1 MHTTQTS
8 LLSAVRDSHNREA
21 WGNFYRL
28 YAPMLRHFARRLG
41 LSDADTEDVTQE
53 VLLAAHRSLQEGIY
67 DPNKGRFRAWLY
79 GIARRQSLAVLRA
92 RCRRTRAQHIQ
103 NDEDGM
109 DLLSQLQDKHSDDAI
124 QEIWQQEWRYALLD
138 EALRHIRCE
147 VGEKPFAAF
156 TSYAIERRP
165 VQDVAEQLGI
175 TRSSVYVYK
184 GRVLDAIRQW
194 VAQFEEPS

>member
-21 WGNFYRL
+21 WGCFYRI

-53 VLLAAHRSLQEGIY
+53 VLMAAHRSLQEGVY

-92 RCRRTRAQHIQ
+92 RRRRTRAQLPD
-103 NDEDGM
+103 DEDGV
-109 DLLSQLQDKHSDDAI
+109 DLLTQLQDTHSEDAV
-124 QEIWQQEWRYALLD
+124 QEIWRQEWRYALLD
-138 EALRHIRCE
+138 EALRHIRSE

-156 TSYAIERRP
+156 MHYAIERRP
-165 VQDVAEQLGI
+165 VQNVADLLGI
-175 TRSSVYVYK
+175 APSSVYVYK
-184 GRVLDAIRQW
+184 SRVLDAVRQW
-194 VAQFEEPS
+194 VEQFEEP